1 MKLNME
7 TCLAFA
13 KNEQIPLRFR
23 VAFLAYSKTRTN
35 GHASFAKGELAETLK
50 AHPVS
55 VSRAIAGA
63 KDAGLLMYES
73 TSRCL
78 VSPKDVVT
86 GGWKGHPNDPCAV
99 CDGKRSRGVRN
110 LTETVKE

>member
-1 MKLNME
+1 MKLNTD

-13 KNEQIPLRFR
+13 KNKQIPLRFR
-23 VAFLAYSKTRTN
+23 VAFQAYGSTRTN
-35 GHASFAKGELAETLK
+35 GHANFKTGELAEILDV
-50 AHPVS
+50 HPGS
-55 VSRAIAGA
+55 LSRAIAAA

-78 VSPKDVVT
+78 ISPGHVVK
-86 GGWKGHPNDPCAV
+86 GWQGHEHDPCAV
-99 CDGKRSRGVRN
+99 CDGKRLRDRRK